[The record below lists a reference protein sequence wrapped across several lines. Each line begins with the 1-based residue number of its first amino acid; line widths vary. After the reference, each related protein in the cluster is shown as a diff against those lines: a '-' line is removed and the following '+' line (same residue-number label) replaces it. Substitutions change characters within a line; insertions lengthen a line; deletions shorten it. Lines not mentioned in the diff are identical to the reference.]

1 MQYKDP
7 QAANNALGSLDGIS
21 FHGRL
26 LHILPAALKKQTGL
40 DEFAISKLPLKK
52 QQQIKRK
59 AEAASSTF
67 NWNAMFMNVSRTVAF
82 AVLTE
87 KTYAP

>member
-1 MQYKDP
+1 VQYKDP
-7 QAANNALGSLDGIS
+7 QAAKNAFHSMDGVP
-21 FHGRL
+21 FQGRL
-26 LHILPAALKKQTGL
+26 LHILPAALKKQKGL

-67 NWNAMFMNVSRTVAF
+67 NWNAMFMNVSRT
-82 AVLTE
+82 LS
-87 KTYAP
+87 